1 MIDFTCFVLQ
11 DRMEKGMYMAPTEP
25 GVPGVKTFKT
35 FREATEYLWSRDCLL
50 VMGYE
55 IVMLGIQDPY
65 EITD

>member
-1 MIDFTCFVLQ
+1 
-11 DRMEKGMYMAPTEP
+11 MEKGMYMAPTEP